1 VIRLSPGKVSSQS
14 ASFSRASVT
23 PRASRNSVR
32 LMLRSSSAV
41 KDFRVE
47 NLKHVGWQL
56 FMPATYVNWCGH
68 GQEIA
73 DGRVTFVPVLG
84 EAR

>member
-1 VIRLSPGKVSSQS
+1 
-14 ASFSRASVT
+14 
-23 PRASRNSVR
+23 
-32 LMLRSSSAV
+32 MLRSSSAV

-47 NLKHVGWQL
+47 NLKQVGWQL
-56 FMPATYVNWCGH
+56 FMPATYVNWCGQ

-73 DGRVTFVPVLG
+73 DARVTFVPVLG